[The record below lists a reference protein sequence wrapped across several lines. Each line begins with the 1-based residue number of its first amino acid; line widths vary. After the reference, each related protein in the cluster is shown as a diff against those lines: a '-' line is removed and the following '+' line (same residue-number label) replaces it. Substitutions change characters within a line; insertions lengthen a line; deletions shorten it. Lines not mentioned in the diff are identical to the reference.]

1 MVGLRVAVIAA
12 FDFAERIFVSLLCG
26 HASPVSI
33 VRVVVLDAEAHI
45 VEVTKLELSPGAA
58 LIRSAA
64 IAVA

>member
-1 MVGLRVAVIAA
+1 MVGLWVTVIAA
-12 FDFAERIFVSLLCG
+12 VDFAEGIFVSLLCG

-33 VRVVVLDAEAHI
+33 LRVVVLDAEAHI

-58 LIRSAA
+58 LLRSAA